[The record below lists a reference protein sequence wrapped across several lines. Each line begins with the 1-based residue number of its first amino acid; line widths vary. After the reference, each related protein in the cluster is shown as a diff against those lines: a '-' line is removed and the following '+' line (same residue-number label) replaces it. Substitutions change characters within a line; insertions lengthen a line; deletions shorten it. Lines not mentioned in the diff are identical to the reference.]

1 MQIPIHSKKLKTM
14 IKGYL
19 KESGAA
25 MKLVQLIIAF
35 FVILIFTS
43 AIVTVATNNDM
54 SDIRSL
60 KIMQLIQAIGMFIL
74 PPLTLAYLW
83 SETPLHYLRL
93 STKLKFSDV
102 LLVVFLMMA
111 AIPFINLITM
121 LNQQLVLPEFL
132 APVEAWMKASEL
144 QIAEIT
150 EKMLNVHT
158 PIELLFNILLIAV
171 VPALGEELFFRG
183 TIQKIFTERRSAVW
197 GIWIAAFVFSAIHLQ
212 FYGFI
217 PRMLLGAFFGYLLFW
232 SESLWLP
239 IIAHFVN
246 NAVAV
251 IFYYL
256 KYNGVKVPDVDTIG
270 TGNTLWLG
278 VLSGILVFAGIYAL
292 KKRASVVAKQ

>member
-1 MQIPIHSKKLKTM
+1 M

-35 FVILIFTS
+35 FVILIFTA
-43 AIVTVATNNDM
+43 AIVSVATNNDM

-74 PPLTLAYLW
+74 PPLILAYLW
-83 SETPLHYLRL
+83 SEKPLRYLRL
-93 STKLKFSDV
+93 STKLKLSDV
-102 LLVVFLMMA
+102 LIVVFLMMA

-150 EKMLNVHT
+150 GKMLNVHT
-158 PIELLFNILLIAV
+158 PAELLFNILLIAV

-183 TIQKIFTERRSAVW
+183 TIQKIFTEWRSAIW
-197 GIWIAAFVFSAIHLQ
+197 GIWIAALVFSAIHLQ

-217 PRMLLGAFFGYLLFW
+217 PRKLLGAFFGYLLFW

-256 KYNGVKVPDVDTIG
+256 KYNGVKVPDIDTVG

-278 VLSGILVFAGIYAL
+278 VLSGILVFTGIYAL

>member
-1 MQIPIHSKKLKTM
+1 M

-35 FVILIFTS
+35 FVILIFTA
-43 AIVTVATNNDM
+43 AIVSVATNNDM

-74 PPLTLAYLW
+74 PPLILAYLW
-83 SETPLHYLRL
+83 SEKPLRYLRL
-93 STKLKFSDV
+93 STKLKLSDV
-102 LLVVFLMMA
+102 LIVVSLMMA
-111 AIPFINLITM
+111 AIPFINLITL

-150 EKMLNVHT
+150 GRMLNVHT
-158 PIELLFNILLIAV
+158 PAELLFNILLIAV
-171 VPALGEELFFRG
+171 IPALGEELFFRG
-183 TIQKIFTERRSAVW
+183 TIQKIFTEWRSAIW
-197 GIWIAAFVFSAIHLQ
+197 GIWIAALVFSAIHLQ

-239 IIAHFVN
+239 IIAHFLN

-256 KYNGVKVPDVDTIG
+256 KYNGVKVPDIDTVG

>member
-1 MQIPIHSKKLKTM
+1 M

-35 FVILIFTS
+35 FVILIFTA
-43 AIVTVATNNDM
+43 AIVSVATNNDM

-74 PPLTLAYLW
+74 PPLILAYLW
-83 SETPLHYLRL
+83 SEKPLRYLRL
-93 STKLKFSDV
+93 STKLKLSDV
-102 LLVVFLMMA
+102 LIVVFLMMA

-150 EKMLNVHT
+150 GKMLNVHT
-158 PIELLFNILLIAV
+158 PAELLFNILLIAV

-183 TIQKIFTERRSAVW
+183 TIQKIFTEWRSAIW
-197 GIWIAAFVFSAIHLQ
+197 GIWIAALVFSAIHLQ

-217 PRMLLGAFFGYLLFW
+217 PRMLLGAFFGYLLFG

-256 KYNGVKVPDVDTIG
+256 KYNGVKVPDIDTVG

-278 VLSGILVFAGIYAL
+278 VLSGILVFTGIYAL

>member
-1 MQIPIHSKKLKTM
+1 
-14 IKGYL
+14 
-19 KESGAA
+19 

-35 FVILIFTS
+35 FVILIFTT
-43 AIVTVATNNDM
+43 AIVSVTTNNDM

-74 PPLTLAYLW
+74 PPLILAYLW
-83 SETPLHYLRL
+83 SEKPLRYLKL
-93 STKLKFSDV
+93 STKLRLSDV
-102 LLVVFLMMA
+102 LIVVFLMIA

-132 APVEAWMKASEL
+132 TIVEAWMKASEL

-150 EKMLNVHT
+150 GRMLNVHT
-158 PIELLFNILLIAV
+158 PTELLFNILLIAII
-171 VPALGEELFFRG
+171 PALGEELFFRG
-183 TIQKIFTERRSAVW
+183 TIQKIFTEWRNAIW

-212 FYGFI
+212 FYGFV
-217 PRMLLGAFFGYLLFW
+217 PRMMLGAFFGYLLFW

-256 KYNGVKVPDVDTIG
+256 KYNGVKVPDIDTVG
-270 TGNTLWLG
+270 TGNTLCLG
-278 VLSGILVFAGIYAL
+278 LLSGILVFGGIYAL
-292 KKRASVVAKQ
+292 KMRASVVVKQ

>member
-1 MQIPIHSKKLKTM
+1 M

-19 KESGAA
+19 KESGAT

-35 FVILIFTS
+35 FVILIFTA
-43 AIVTVATNNDM
+43 AIVSVSTNNDM

-74 PPLTLAYLW
+74 PPLVLAYLW
-83 SETPLHYLRL
+83 SEKPLKYLKL
-93 STKLKFSDV
+93 STKLKLSDF
-102 LLVVFLMMA
+102 LIVVFLMMVV
-111 AIPFINLITM
+111 IPFINLITA
-121 LNQQLVLPEFL
+121 LNLKLVLPEFL
-132 APVEAWMKASEL
+132 APVEAWMKASEQ

-150 EKMLNVHT
+150 TKMLNVHT
-158 PIELLFNILLIAV
+158 PVELLFNLFLIAV

-183 TIQKIFTERRSAVW
+183 TIQKIFTEWRSAIW

-212 FYGFI
+212 FYGFF
-217 PRMLLGAFFGYLLFW
+217 PRMLLGAFFGYLLLW

-270 TGNTLWLG
+270 TCDTLWLG
-278 VLSGILVFAGIYAL
+278 LLSGVVVAFGIYVL
-292 KKRASVVAKQ
+292 KKRFRVVKS

>member
-1 MQIPIHSKKLKTM
+1 M

-25 MKLVQLIIAF
+25 LKLVQLIIAF
-35 FVILIFTS
+35 FVILIFTA
-43 AIVTVATNNDM
+43 AIVSVATNNDM

-74 PPLTLAYLW
+74 PPLILAYLW
-83 SETPLHYLRL
+83 SEKPLRYLRL
-93 STKLKFSDV
+93 STKLKLSDV
-102 LLVVFLMMA
+102 LIVVFLMMA
-111 AIPFINLITM
+111 AIPFINLITL

-150 EKMLNVHT
+150 GKMLNVHT
-158 PIELLFNILLIAV
+158 PTELLFNILLIAV

-183 TIQKIFTERRSAVW
+183 TIQKIFTEWRSAVW

-256 KYNGVKVPDVDTIG
+256 KYNGVKVPDIDTVG

-278 VLSGILVFAGIYAL
+278 VLSGILVFAGIYTL